1 MNIHWKKGVV
11 AAALSLVILAQSAAA
26 AHAEAKY
33 KAKDDDTFWKI
44 SSQFGVSV
52 DLLQQANPFVDAANI
67 YEGLMLVIPATAT
80 AKSTTPVK
88 ATKLAADKQAVK
100 PAAKKTAEAPKAA
113 AKKVAPAKKA
123 APAKKVA
130 PAKKAAPKKAAT
142 TSKARKTTAQKPQA
156 DRVTVNGKSYVYT
169 DVVQAK
175 ASAYTAAASENG
187 WGAVDYFGNPLKLGT
202 IAVDPDVIP
211 MGSKLYIT
219 GYDHNGL
226 PSGGMMAVA
235 SDQGSAIS
243 GNRIDIFVPQS
254 QQQASNFGF
263 QSVKVFVLDK

>member
-11 AAALSLVILAQSAAA
+11 AAALSLVILAQSAA

-52 DLLQQANPFVDAANI
+52 DLLQQANPFVDAGNI
-67 YEGLMLVIPATAT
+67 YEGLMLVIPATAA
-80 AKSTTPVK
+80 AKSMAPAK
-88 ATKLAADKQAVK
+88 ATKLAADKQTVK
-100 PAAKKTAEAPKAA
+100 PAAKKTAEAPKPA
-113 AKKVAPAKKA
+113 AKKVVPAKKA
-123 APAKKVA
+123 VPAKKVA
-130 PAKKAAPKKAAT
+130 PAKKTAPKKSAT
-142 TSKARKTTAQKPQA
+142 ASKTRKTTVQKPQA
-156 DRVTVNGKSYVYT
+156 DRVTVNGKSYAYS

-175 ASAYTAAASENG
+175 ASAYTAAPSENG